1 MMERSEVKNV
11 MKHTKP
17 IRERDRQALTTHI
30 KNIEMIDARLRKG
43 FSQEQMADQI
53 GTTQSTYSRIES
65 GFIQK
70 PDEEIVQRIADILEV
85 PIDDLFV
92 KENLESSPPRI
103 QSEKALNPKDIPAML
118 RDLKGLLD
126 DGIITDEE
134 FRDKKRELLVRW

>member
-1 MMERSEVKNV
+1 
-11 MKHTKP
+11 MKHIKP
-17 IRERDRQALTTHI
+17 DFNRDRQAAFIGRDKT
-30 KNIEMIDARLRKG
+30 KKMRDARVRKG
-43 FSQEQMADQI
+43 ISQEQMAQQI

-92 KENLESSPPRI
+92 KENLEPSPPRM
-103 QSEKALNPKDIPAML
+103 QSETALNPKDIPAML

-126 DGIITDEE
+126 DGIITEEE
-134 FRDKKRELLVRW
+134 FLEKKKELLVRW

>member
-1 MMERSEVKNV
+1 MNQF
-11 MKHTKP
+11 KHIKP
-17 IRERDRQALTTHI
+17 IPDRDRQAFTALGKT
-30 KNIEMIDARLRKG
+30 NEMRDARKRKG
-43 FSQEQMADQI
+43 FSQEQMAHKV

-65 GFIQK
+65 GFLQQ

-92 KENLESSPPRI
+92 KENLEPSPPRI
-103 QSEKALNPKDIPAML
+103 QSETALNPKDIPAML

-134 FRDKKRELLVRW
+134 FFDKKKELLVRW